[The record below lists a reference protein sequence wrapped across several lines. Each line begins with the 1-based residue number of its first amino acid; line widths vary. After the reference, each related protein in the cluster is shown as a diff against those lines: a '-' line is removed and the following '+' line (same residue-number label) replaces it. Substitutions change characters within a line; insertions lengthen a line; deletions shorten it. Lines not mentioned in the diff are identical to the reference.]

1 MEILKFTEE
10 HKAFRKRLRLFL
22 EKEVVPLI
30 PQCEKDHI
38 TPKDLWKKMGKEGF
52 LCPMVPVEYGGA
64 GLDFLYSVIV
74 NDEMARINFTG
85 LAAGLHSD
93 IVVPYILSYGNEQ
106 QKKYYLPECV
116 SGNIIAAVAMT
127 EPDAGSD
134 VASMVT
140 TAVEDGNDIVIN
152 GSKTFISNGVNCDIV
167 ILAAKDPAVENRH
180 QALSLYIV
188 EAGTPG
194 FTKGEPFEKMGWN
207 SQDTAELFFSNC
219 RIPKA
224 NRLGRAG
231 DGFMMLMGKLQQER
245 LVCSLGALFSA
256 ENMLEYT
263 IKHCKNSFVDGRAVS
278 RSQAVQF
285 SLVEMASEIR
295 IVKTFI
301 ESLVMDHIN
310 GEQIISETSMAKYW
324 TTDMVKRI
332 GSRCLDLQASAG
344 SFETSPLVRQ
354 FRDNRITSIFAGTN
368 EIMKGIIAKMM
379 QL

>member
-1 MEILKFTEE
+1 
-10 HKAFRKRLRLFL
+10 
-22 EKEVVPLI
+22 
-30 PQCEKDHI
+30 
-38 TPKDLWKKMGKEGF
+38 MGKEGF
-52 LCPMVPVEYGGA
+52 LCPLVPVEYGGP

-93 IVVPYILSYGNEQ
+93 IVVPYILSYGSEQ
-106 QKKYYLPECV
+106 QKKHYLPECV
-116 SGNIIAAVAMT
+116 SGNIVAAVAMT

-134 VASMVT
+134 VASMAT
-140 TAVEDGNDIVIN
+140 TAIEDGNYIVIN

-180 QALSLYIV
+180 QAVSLYIV

-194 FTKGEPFEKMGWN
+194 FTKGAPFEKMGWN

-219 RIPKA
+219 RIPKK

-245 LVCSLGALFSA
+245 LVCALGALFSA

-263 IKHCKNSFVDGRAVS
+263 IKHCKNSFVDGRAKS

-285 SLVEMASEIR
+285 ALVEMASEIR

-301 ESLVMDHIN
+301 ETLVIDHIN
-310 GEQIISETSMAKYW
+310 GEQIISETSMAKYL

-332 GSRCLDLQASAG
+332 GSRCLDLQASDG